1 MTDLETAARRAI
13 ATLRMRYRVTEI
25 PQADDEAVRSIMA
38 AAEGYGVRQ
47 SDPAAAHQASEAL
60 VRVGGSLLPAITTAV
75 VSSDAALTSLQD
87 RVSQLE
93 ELTGTILGTF
103 RKSPN
108 GWNAR
113 AKLADMDE
121 WRERLGGQE

>member
-1 MTDLETAARRAI
+1 MRRRAPVADLETSVRKII
-13 ATLRMRYRVTEI
+13 AVLRMRYRVIEI
-25 PQADDEAVRSIMA
+25 PQADDEAVA
-38 AAEGYGVRQ
+38 AIVK
-47 SDPAAAHQASEAL
+47 AA
-60 VRVGGSLLPAITTAV
+60 GSSGTVTTAV
-75 VSSDAALTSLQD
+75 ISSDAAVTSLQA

-93 ELTGTILGTF
+93 ELAGTILGTF

-121 WRERLGGQE
+121 WQQRLGERA